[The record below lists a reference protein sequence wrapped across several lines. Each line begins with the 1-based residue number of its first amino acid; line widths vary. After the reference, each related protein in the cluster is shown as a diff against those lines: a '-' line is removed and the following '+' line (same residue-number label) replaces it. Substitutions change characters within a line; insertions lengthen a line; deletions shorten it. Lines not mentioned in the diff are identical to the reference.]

1 MTETSELNRLRAEVD
16 RAYSQLAEI
25 TSRLL
30 AMNEAGDL
38 LVSTHD
44 QKAVAAALLE
54 VSARTVGVHEGAVLL
69 SRGEGSF
76 TVIAAVGLDEEQQE
90 ALGDSLADFAIC
102 QLVEEEQH
110 AFSREEAAAEEAF
123 RDWVAERLE
132 ADPEAAVE
140 PTMALFVP
148 VAIEG
153 QMLAVLALAGRADG
167 APYKEEERTLLDHL
181 AEQAALALDRA
192 MLFAQNAD
200 RLQDLSALLRISR
213 EVTSTLDLD
222 RVLFSA
228 VNTTAAIVE
237 RERAVL
243 ALDDVG
249 KLVIRA
255 VSDFPRVD
263 GGTADR
269 LGLTRLLAWLALR
282 KPEAFAVNATEAD
295 EDPEIEGR
303 EVLLDYF
310 THEMRALLVTPLK
323 DDQGLVGYLLLE
335 SFSEGSFTQSADRDT
350 LTVLA
355 GQLTV
360 AIRNAQLYRQ
370 LPMVGALAPLAER
383 RRRWKLLSQAQRRR
397 YIAIAAVLLI
407 AVALIPWPRA
417 VAGDSRLLPAVEVP
431 VRSLVAGFLRSVE
444 VRPGQRVEAGQLLAR
459 MEQAGVGA
467 RLAGLR
473 AEAAM
478 AREQSVRAEKE
489 RDAVG
494 RRLADLRRQ
503 ETLARLAAA
512 KQEDRGTDVVAPVDG
527 FVLTP
532 TLADREG
539 AFLEPGDVVCEVS
552 PLDTLRV
559 EVAIDETEIGDVRPG
574 ERLRVKVLGYPDRQ
588 FQGRVSE
595 VSWQG
600 EIEHKGRPAV
610 FLVRG
615 WVENPGGLLKSGMT
629 GRARIEVSPTTLLW
643 RWTKGFYRVLRLA
656 FWF

>member
-1 MTETSELNRLRAEVD
+1 
-16 RAYSQLAEI
+16 
-25 TSRLL
+25 
-30 AMNEAGDL
+30 
-38 LVSTHD
+38 
-44 QKAVAAALLE
+44 
-54 VSARTVGVHEGAVLL
+54 
-69 SRGEGSF
+69 
-76 TVIAAVGLDEEQQE
+76 
-90 ALGDSLADFAIC
+90 
-102 QLVEEEQH
+102 
-110 AFSREEAAAEEAF
+110 
-123 RDWVAERLE
+123 
-132 ADPEAAVE
+132 
-140 PTMALFVP
+140 
-148 VAIEG
+148 
-153 QMLAVLALAGRADG
+153 
-167 APYKEEERTLLDHL
+167 
-181 AEQAALALDRA
+181 
-192 MLFAQNAD
+192 
-200 RLQDLSALLRISR
+200 
-213 EVTSTLDLD
+213 
-222 RVLFSA
+222 
-228 VNTTAAIVE
+228 
-237 RERAVL
+237 
-243 ALDDVG
+243 
-249 KLVIRA
+249 
-255 VSDFPRVD
+255 
-263 GGTADR
+263 
-269 LGLTRLLAWLALR
+269 
-282 KPEAFAVNATEAD
+282 
-295 EDPEIEGR
+295 
-303 EVLLDYF
+303 
-310 THEMRALLVTPLK
+310 
-323 DDQGLVGYLLLE
+323 
-335 SFSEGSFTQSADRDT
+335 
-350 LTVLA
+350 
-355 GQLTV
+355 
-360 AIRNAQLYRQ
+360 
-370 LPMVGALAPLAER
+370 
-383 RRRWKLLSQAQRRR
+383 
-397 YIAIAAVLLI
+397 
-407 AVALIPWPRA
+407 
-417 VAGDSRLLPAVEVP
+417 
-431 VRSLVAGFLRSVE
+431 
-444 VRPGQRVEAGQLLAR
+444 